1 MPDQVPESLKTERSR
16 RLENLNRHM
25 KEFYRKQLE
34 GKRAEVLI
42 EENEDG
48 MWIGHTVG
56 YVRQR
61 YGVSILMINRDRTDI
76 RPSDDTQIEL
86 NDALLLMEKQEQ
98 KGL

>member
-48 MWIGHTVG
+48 MWIGHTAG
-56 YVRQR
+56 YLKAQVNSSEAA
-61 YGVSILMINRDRTDI
+61 YNELFTGIIGKEI
-76 RPSDDTQIEL
+76 RIID
-86 NDALLLMEKQEQ
+86 
-98 KGL
+98 